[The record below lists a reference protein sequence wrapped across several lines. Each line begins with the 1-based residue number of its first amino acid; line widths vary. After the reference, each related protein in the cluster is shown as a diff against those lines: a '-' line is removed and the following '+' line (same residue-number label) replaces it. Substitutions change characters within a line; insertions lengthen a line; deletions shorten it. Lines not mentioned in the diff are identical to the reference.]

1 MIGSERL
8 GPANCAFDACRSEA
22 RAKLH
27 GALDV
32 SVEHGVVELV
42 KAEIE
47 VARNV
52 V

>member
-8 GPANCAFDACRSEA
+8 GSANGALDAGGSEA
-22 RAKLH
+22 RAQFH